1 MNIDT
6 NSHQQNSEEISF
18 SEILEQIQKWT
29 RYLLSQKINI
39 LIVGIIGSIIG
50 FFYATNQPI
59 NYFAKLTF
67 VVEESK
73 TGSGNLG
80 GLASLAGQFGVDVSG
95 SGNSGVL
102 SSDNILLYFKSES
115 LIREVL
121 LSPYDK
127 LEGHSIADK
136 YAEVYQ
142 LRDKWKLKKNVGNIF
157 FPIQDGEKK
166 YSRLQD
172 SLLSTIFKT
181 IVDKQFEVN
190 KTDKKSS
197 FIEVNTK
204 MKNEYLAKLFCEKV
218 VEIAVK
224 RYINLKTIRQK
235 NSVDKLQYRADSIAL
250 LLNQKTYSGV
260 SLQNNVNTMDIN
272 PLYKTETSVQVEK
285 TLRDKTVLSTIFAS
299 VTQNLEM
306 AKFALS
312 QETPVIQIID
322 LPIMPLTI
330 EKVSKVKSIFIF
342 AFVALIIFSI
352 SIIIRKILI
361 GGL

>member
-1 MNIDT
+1 MNIDSK
-6 NSHQQNSEEISF
+6 SHLQNSEEISF
-18 SEILEQIQKWT
+18 SEILKQIQKWIT
-29 RYLLSQKINI
+29 FLLSQKFKII
-39 LIVGIIGSIIG
+39 IVGIIGSIIG
-50 FFYATNQPI
+50 FFYANYQPI

-67 VVEESK
+67 VVEEGK
-73 TGSGNLG
+73 AGSANLG

-95 SGNSGVL
+95 TGNSGVL

-121 LSPYDK
+121 LSPYDNLK
-127 LEGHSIADK
+127 AYSIADK

-142 LRDKWKLKKNVGNIF
+142 LNEKWKLNENLGNII
-157 FPIQDGEKK
+157 FPIQDGNKK
-166 YSRLQD
+166 YTRLQD
-172 SLLSTIFKT
+172 SLLNTIFKN
-181 IVDKQFEVN
+181 IIDKQFEVN

-197 FIEVNTK
+197 FIEVSTK
-204 MKNEYLAKLFCEKV
+204 MKDEYLSKLFCEKI

-224 RYINLKTIRQK
+224 RYINLKTTRQK

-260 SLQNNVNTMDIN
+260 SLQNNANIMDIN
-272 PLYKTETSVQVEK
+272 PLYKTETAVQVEK
-285 TLRDKTVLSTIFAS
+285 TLRDKTVLATIFAS

-330 EKVSKVKSIFIF
+330 EKISKLKSIVIF
-342 AFVALIIFSI
+342 SFVALMIFSVI
-352 SIIIRKILI
+352 TIIRKLII